1 MDLTTQI
8 ITWTLRK
15 ERTANMIP
23 FINTWPYDIVMN
35 DLYVPECPFCKRD
48 NVLIPIKPGEIRD
61 IQAGKKK
68 LLVFPCCHHSVV
80 VVDMDRDYLLTS
92 QPIRKV

>member
-1 MDLTTQI
+1 MDLRTQI

-15 ERTANMIP
+15 EKTANMIP

-61 IQAGKKK
+61 IQAG
-68 LLVFPCCHHSVV
+68 LLGRSSCKI
-80 VVDMDRDYLLTS
+80 MEKRLLH
-92 QPIRKV
+92 P